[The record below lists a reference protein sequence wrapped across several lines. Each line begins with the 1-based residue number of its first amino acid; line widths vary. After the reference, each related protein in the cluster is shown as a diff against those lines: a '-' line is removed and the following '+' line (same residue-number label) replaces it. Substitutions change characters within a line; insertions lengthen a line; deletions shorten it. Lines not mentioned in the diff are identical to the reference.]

1 MPIKAPVQLTDYR
14 IKKLHFDITKEVEGF
29 ELNNASFLIDVD
41 YELYSYEN
49 NPLRHKIDLFVKIY
63 PPAEDEMPMPFNI
76 ELVLEGLF
84 HFESNIEEEERVYH
98 LNISCTTMLYGAA
111 RSIIHQLTGQ
121 TNYGSISIPA
131 VQFSKIAEEK
141 HNNEIETK

>member
-1 MPIKAPVQLTDYR
+1 MQAPVQITDYR

-29 ELNNASFLIDVD
+29 EFDNASFSIDVD
-41 YELYSYEN
+41 YELFTYED
-49 NPLRHKIDLFVKIY
+49 NPLRYKIDLYLKIY
-63 PPAEDEMPMPFNI
+63 PPAEDEIPMPFDI
-76 ELVLEGLF
+76 ELILEGLF
-84 HFESNIEEEERVYH
+84 LFESDMEEEEKSYH

-131 VQFSKIAEEK
+131 VQFSQIAKEK
-141 HNNEIETK
+141 QNKNKEKA

>member
-1 MPIKAPVQLTDYR
+1 MKAPVQITDYR

-29 ELNNASFLIDVD
+29 EFNNASFSIDVD
-41 YELYSYEN
+41 YELFTYDE
-49 NPLRHKIDLFVKIY
+49 NPLRYKIDLYLKIN
-63 PPAEDEMPMPFNI
+63 PPADDEMPMPFDI
-76 ELVLEGLF
+76 ELILEGLF
-84 HFESNIEEEERVYH
+84 LFESDIDEKEKKYH

-111 RSIIHQLTGQ
+111 RSIIHQLSGQ

-141 HNNEIETK
+141 LNKASDS

>member
-1 MPIKAPVQLTDYR
+1 MQAPVQITDYR

-29 ELNNASFLIDVD
+29 EFDNASFSIDVD
-41 YELYSYEN
+41 YELFTYED
-49 NPLRHKIDLFVKIY
+49 NPLRYKIDLYLKIY
-63 PPAEDEMPMPFNI
+63 PPADDEMPMPFDI
-76 ELVLEGLF
+76 ELILEGLF
-84 HFESNIEEEERVYH
+84 LFESDIDEEEKSYH

-141 HNNEIETK
+141 LNKVIESE